1 MAEPPPPPPPTATA
15 MLVPQED
22 EKALMSRARSRC
34 AEIVAPTSWAHDAL
48 LLAAGFSAG
57 VLVSVAAVLLSLRAS
72 GVQVGFASFIGLSL
86 LPTSPPRRAHRVS
99 TADLDW

>member
-1 MAEPPPPPPPTATA
+1 MLAQRGGALALVLVALAGLRRLGAE
-15 MLVPQED
+15 
-22 EKALMSRARSRC
+22 
-34 AEIVAPTSWAHDAL
+34 AL

-57 VLVSVAAVLLSLRAS
+57 VLVSVAAVLFSLRAS

>member
-1 MAEPPPPPPPTATA
+1 

-48 LLAAGFSAG
+48 LLAAGFAAG
-57 VLVSVAAVLLSLRAS
+57 VLVSVAALLFSLRAS
-72 GVQVGFASFIGLSL
+72 GMEVSCASCIGLSL